1 VTKSQKEMLQRL
13 LDNDP
18 DESDITLS
26 DWEVDFIES
35 LNQLHEEYELSPA
48 QNNIL
53 ETLHSKLC

>member
-1 VTKSQKEMLQRL
+1 MTKSQKEMLQRL